1 VGPVSLTRKSSETGL
16 AEARSAK
23 ADPRTAAKGTDSVT
37 QSYSQN
43 DVEVNPDLQH
53 LIRLQQLD
61 VEIDSARRRIT
72 EIPAIQQAMDERLAA
87 QTAAVEGVKQRLAAS
102 QSARREI
109 ENEVAS
115 VQTRLSKYK
124 GQLTEVKTNKEYQA
138 MQKEITTAEETVRS
152 HEDRVLERME
162 EAENLTRDLKAAEAE
177 LKRQQGEIAAERTA
191 LDAEAG
197 ELGKK
202 AEQTAAERTDVAKA
216 LSPPAL
222 KLFEHVSRQ
231 RKGLAVAEARDG
243 VCTVC
248 HVRLRPQVFNEVR
261 RAENLIQCESCLRI
275 LYFLPQDAATQAS

>member
-1 VGPVSLTRKSSETGL
+1 MSDGGQAHAKVSPV
-16 AEARSAK
+16 ARG
-23 ADPRTAAKGTDSVT
+23 AKGDHEGRAHSILK
-37 QSYSQN
+37 N

-61 VEIDSARRRIT
+61 VDIDSARRRIT

-162 EAENLTRDLKAAEAE
+162 ETENLTRDLKAAEAE
-177 LKRQQGEIAAERTA
+177 LKRQQGEIAAERKA

-197 ELGKK
+197 DLRKK
-202 AEQTAAERTDVAKA
+202 AEQTATERIDVAKA

-222 KLFEHVSRQ
+222 RLFEHVSKQ

>member
-1 VGPVSLTRKSSETGL
+1 
-16 AEARSAK
+16 
-23 ADPRTAAKGTDSVT
+23 
-37 QSYSQN
+37 
-43 DVEVNPDLQH
+43 VNPDLQH

-61 VEIDSARRRIT
+61 VDIDSARRRIT

-162 EAENLTRDLKAAEAE
+162 ETENLTRDLKAAEAE
-177 LKRQQGEIAAERTA
+177 LKRQQGEIAAERKA

-197 ELGKK
+197 DLRKK

-222 KLFEHVSRQ
+222 KLFEHVSKQ